1 MASGTCGVNT
11 ALGFCLESC
20 LGACPGDADD
30 GAPAEEPSVLEELAA
45 IQEDAADTDAEE
57 RVASDNSAMVEA
69 EAEATEDD
77 SSESDAPAVNATANA
92 TEEEACSPTVPEI
105 LIANDGSDLLEAFNA
120 R

>member
-1 MASGTCGVNT
+1 M
-11 ALGFCLESC
+11 
-20 LGACPGDADD
+20 
-30 GAPAEEPSVLEELAA
+30 LEELAA
-45 IQEDAADTDAEE
+45 IQEDAADTDVEE
-57 RVASDNSAMVEA
+57 QVASDNSAMVEA

-77 SSESDAPAVNATANA
+77 SSEADAPAVNATANA